1 MLTEVTLKSLK
12 SPDTGKY
19 LYDGNSIR
27 GLVRENKSGI
37 SVSFNLRFKLNG
49 KADEISLGTWPRKSL
64 KEIRATAIEAK
75 NLLASGLSPNDQRR
89 LEKEELRSKQ
99 LEKLSASKHKHNQL
113 VALQRRQTIRDLFT
127 LWQRLALKNRIDQ
140 GKEVTRMF
148 KKDVLEVIGDIAVE
162 DVRKVHINLVLNPIL
177 ERGAN
182 RMAKVILSLTRQMF
196 RFAQDQGMLEFD
208 PTASI
213 RKAKIGGADN
223 IRDRILSDKE
233 IRELVTLIPNANL
246 LKSTEAAIW
255 IMLSTLARIGEVCKA
270 EWSHINLDTATWI
283 IPAQNSKNGLNHEIH
298 LSEFAIRQFNELLA
312 IKSSNRWLFPNNN
325 DSSHVNVKSISK
337 QIGDRQRPS
346 GTNVLKGRTKLNGS
360 LMLSNG
366 KWTPHDLRR
375 TGATI
380 MGELGI
386 DDNIIEKC
394 LNHIEKNRIK
404 RTYQHQRRKTH
415 QINAWGKL
423 GEHLSNLLEAGD
435 NVVSIRDKI
444 NA

>member
-12 SPDTGKY
+12 SSDTGKY

-27 GLVRENKSGI
+27 GLVRKNKSGI

-64 KEIRATAIEAK
+64 KEIRATANEAK
-75 NLLASGLSPNDQRR
+75 NHLASGLSPNDQRR
-89 LEKEELRSKQ
+89 LLKEEYRNNQ
-99 LEKLSASKHKHNQL
+99 LERLSASKLQHNQL
-113 VALQRRQTIRDLFT
+113 IALQRRQTIRDLFI
-127 LWQRLALKNRIDQ
+127 LWQSLALKNRIDQ

-148 KKDVLEVIGDIAVE
+148 KKDVLDIIGEIAVE
-162 DVRKVHINLVLNPIL
+162 DIRKAHINMVLNPIL

-182 RMAKVILSLTRQMF
+182 RMAKVILSLLRQMF
-196 RFAQDQGMLEFD
+196 RFAQDQGLVEFD

-213 RKAKIGGADN
+213 RKSKIGGADN
-223 IRDRILSDKE
+223 IRDRILADKE
-233 IRELVTLIPNANL
+233 IRELLALIPNANL

-255 IMLSTLARIGEVCKA
+255 IMLSTLARIGETSKA
-270 EWSHINLDTATWI
+270 EWSHINLDAATWV
-283 IPAQNSKNGLNHEIH
+283 IPAKNSKNGLSHEIH
-298 LSEFAIRQFNELLA
+298 LSPFAIKQFNALLA
-312 IKSSNRWLFPNNN
+312 IKSSDRWVFPNNN
-325 DSSHVNVKSISK
+325 DSSHVNVKSITK
-337 QIGDRQRPS
+337 QIGDRQKPS
-346 GTNVLKGRTKLNGS
+346 GAKTLQGRTKLNDS
-360 LMLSNG
+360 LTLSNG
-366 KWTPHDLRR
+366 KWTSHDLRR

-415 QINAWGKL
+415 QINAWDKL